1 MNESPKSTSNPKN
14 SENLSS
20 SNFSWRLRT
29 IRENLR
35 GINRDTERNQGE
47 HKNLM
52 ELHLEDAKLREEI
65 AALVVLLPR
74 IEKLLIKLEYDP
86 LSRSLRF
93 LRLSSKQ
100 IELRVLFEYIEIAIE
115 VLSDKQPSIGVA
127 RKIRIDIERTVNRY
141 EHPIMG
147 FFINRFIDVYR
158 SESEPLKVVSGLA
171 FTSVIAAIFFFGSL
185 VGLARNQKTE
195 LDQQIE
201 SIQGQLEEIENKLNE
216 SNIFITEEGKVVSGV
231 QQQDD
236 ENIFGNVVGATIQ
249 SQELR
254 ELVEQFREETR
265 QLSELR
271 DIRTQQQQDNSI
283 LFLIILVVSSGTLG
297 SVISILIRISDFEE
311 PENPD
316 PLIPIFM
323 GAFKPIIG
331 SSFGLLVF
339 ALFNSG
345 IISLQILPSD
355 NARGQ
360 EFFYSSLAF
369 VIGFSERLAKDV
381 IKRTENTLLGGYVP
395 PSPSEQQMNHS
406 QEVIEVKSD
415 QKDKE

>member
-1 MNESPKSTSNPKN
+1 MNESPQPPFN
-14 SENLSS
+14 SENSENVSS

-35 GINRDTERNQGE
+35 GINREIDTTQVEQKTPVQSFQE
-47 HKNLM
+47 
-52 ELHLEDAKLREEI
+52 EAKLREEI

-141 EHPIMG
+141 EHPVLG
-147 FFINRFIDVYR
+147 LFINRFMDIYR

-171 FTSVIAAIFFFGSL
+171 FTSVIAAMFFFGSL
-185 VGLARNQKTE
+185 VGLARNQETE
-195 LDQQIE
+195 LDQKIA
-201 SIQGQLEEIENKLNE
+201 SIQNQLEEIENQLNE

-231 QQQDD
+231 QQNNN

-249 SQELR
+249 SQDLR
-254 ELVEQFREETR
+254 DLVEQFRNETR
-265 QLSELR
+265 QLASLQA
-271 DIRTQQQQDNSI
+271 IRTQKQQDNSL

-297 SVISILIRISDFEE
+297 SVISILIRISDFEKRDSS
-311 PENPD
+311 D
-316 PLIPIFM
+316 PLVPIFT

-345 IISLQILPSD
+345 IISLQLLPSE
-355 NARGQ
+355 NTRGQ
-360 EFFYSSLAF
+360 EFFFSSLAF

-381 IKRTENTLLGGYVP
+381 IKRTESTLLGYDSS
-395 PSPSEQQMNHS
+395 PSSEQQVTHS
-406 QEVIEVKSD
+406 QEVIEVQSD
-415 QKDKE
+415 KKNN